1 MSAGRFSFL
10 SGVASVAAKK
20 NELDEKEN
28 AMMTGTMTAAEPRSA
43 YSVQPPTGRRLLDVR
58 EVARLYRCDER
69 SVFRWADAG
78 MIPTGVKLGSLR
90 RWDATEIER
99 HIAAG
104 CPKLRTV
111 TAQGVRA

>member
-1 MSAGRFSFL
+1 MKTA
-10 SGVASVAAKK
+10 
-20 NELDEKEN
+20 
-28 AMMTGTMTAAEPRSA
+28 TMTSTGPRSA
-43 YSVQPPTGRRLLDVR
+43 HSAALRTGRRLLNVR
-58 EVARLYRCDER
+58 DVARLYGCDER
-69 SVFRWADAG
+69 SVYRFADAG